1 MTVMEELVV
10 WLLAAFGCCSLL
22 VMIAEQWTS
31 RMNSMT
37 ELPQEHYRLLVHN
50 SEQVLERAVRKLLLR
65 SYWSGK
71 PVRITLIEEGS
82 TDDSSRMVTILAREP
97 YCCGLG
103 VADDPVELATGAI
116 VIDLRQKREGA

>member
-10 WLLAAFGCCSLL
+10 WLLAAFGCSSLL
-22 VMIAEQWTS
+22 VMVAERWTS

-50 SEQVLERAVRKLLLR
+50 SEQVLERAVRKLLFR

-71 PVRITLIEEGS
+71 PIRITLIEEGS
-82 TDDSSRMVTILAREP
+82 TDDTPRMLAILAREP
-97 YCCGLG
+97 YGCGFG
-103 VADDPVELATGAI
+103 AADAQPELATGAI
-116 VIDLRQKREGA
+116 VIDLREKREGA